1 MNYTEK
7 LKKKGFEIHIRKECE
22 DDQGYDLYLTIKKR
36 DSYSETF
43 YSMSNSKGCY
53 FTFDD
58 TDCKGDGCTWD
69 FDVEKIV
76 CDYLGV
82 KKLKEIG

>member
-7 LKKKGFEIHIRKECE
+7 LKKKGFSIQIKKDCE
-22 DDQGYDLYLTIKKR
+22 DDKGYDLYITISKE

-43 YSMSNSKGCY
+43 YSISNSKGYC
-53 FTFDD
+53 FTNDD
-58 TDCKGDGCTWD
+58 TDCKGEGCDWD
-69 FDVEKIV
+69 VDVEKIV

-82 KKLKEIG
+82 KKLKEID